1 MVKEKIMRI
10 AFPFMVVWRSF
21 EEDCGSLGDGGRD
34 RLAYS

>member
-10 AFPFMVVWRSF
+10 AFPFMVWRSF